1 MPAINVRLPVVVLLV
16 APWVLAAPAS
26 GSSPPAPSVIISP
39 PLCKSD
45 SFPLIP
51 FLDSLRVELAASKL
65 NCCTLT
71 DPSDGP
77 PAVGSLQVRFE
88 VVPCVSDPD
97 RVQVWAQASADA
109 RVAEREISLADVVP
123 SARPRALALVVAEL
137 IRSLERRP
145 REAPPEA
152 IAAPVQASISTPPS
166 AGGAL
171 ARALAVVV
179 EGEAR
184 VYPTRDTLMWG
195 GRVRFTSSR
204 RSFHADLDC
213 GADFARAGSDLGDVL
228 LRSTTVG
235 LGVGPRLETSVAII
249 DVGLHAELGW
259 AWIRG
264 EPRAAD
270 VRTGTGSDL
279 ISSLGLRVSLAVP
292 ARLRLRPSLTL
303 ESGAVLRGVKGQ
315 ANGRPVAGMTGYYLL
330 AGLGVGGTP

>member
-1 MPAINVRLPVVVLLV
+1 MSVRLSVVVLLV
-16 APWVLAAPAS
+16 APWGLAAPAS
-26 GSSPPAPSVIISP
+26 ASSPPAQSVVISP

-65 NCCTLT
+65 DCCTLA

-77 PAVGSLQVRFE
+77 PAAGSLQVRFE
-88 VVPCVSDPD
+88 VVPCVADPD
-97 RVQVWAQASADA
+97 RVQVSAQSSADA

-137 IRSLERRP
+137 IRSLEQRP
-145 REAPPEA
+145 REAPPET
-152 IAAPVQASISTPPS
+152 ITAPAKASISTPS
-166 AGGAL
+166 AGVAL

-195 GRVRFTSSR
+195 GRVRFTASR

-213 GADFARAGSDLGDVL
+213 GADFARAGSELGDVV
-228 LRSTTVG
+228 LRSATAG
-235 LGVGPRLETSVAII
+235 LGVGPRLQTSVAII

-264 EPRAAD
+264 EPRSAD

-279 ISSLGLRVSLAVP
+279 ISSLGLRVSLAIP
-292 ARLRLRPSLTL
+292 ARLKIRPSLTL
-303 ESGAVLRGVKGQ
+303 ESGAVLRGVKGEV
-315 ANGRPVAGMTGYYLL
+315 NGQPVAGMTGYYLL

>member
-1 MPAINVRLPVVVLLV
+1 MSVRLPVVVLLV

-26 GSSPPAPSVIISP
+26 ASSPPAQSVVISP

-51 FLDSLRVELAASKL
+51 CLDSLRVELAASKL
-65 NCCTLT
+65 DCCTLA

-77 PAVGSLQVRFE
+77 PAAGSLQVRFE
-88 VVPCVSDPD
+88 VVPCVADPD
-97 RVQVWAQASADA
+97 RVQISAQSSADA

-137 IRSLERRP
+137 IRSLEQRP
-145 REAPPEA
+145 RDSPPET
-152 IAAPVQASISTPPS
+152 ITAPARTLISTPPS
-166 AGGAL
+166 AGAAL
-171 ARALAVVV
+171 PRAVAVVV

-195 GRVRFTSSR
+195 GRVRFTASR
-204 RSFHADLDC
+204 RSFHADFDC
-213 GADFARAGSDLGDVL
+213 GVDFARAGSELGDVV
-228 LRSTTVG
+228 LRSTTAG
-235 LGVGPRLETSVAII
+235 LGLGPRLQTSVAII

-264 EPRAAD
+264 EPRSTD
-270 VRTGTGSDL
+270 VRTGAGSDL

-292 ARLRLRPSLTL
+292 AGLKIRPSLTL
-303 ESGAVLRGVKGQ
+303 ESGAVLRGVKVEVNGQ
-315 ANGRPVAGMTGYYLL
+315 PVAGMTGYYLL
-330 AGLGVGGTP
+330 AGLGIGGTP